1 MTGWNPAKVWTDHR
15 CWVVIAGK
23 RISRIVENGKICYNF
38 DEFRLHW
45 CVLHL
50 QVFEPKES
58 KNEET
63 KGKKEIPPTLIRSC
77 QQIVN
82 GLVNSVMDLEKTNGP
97 RLVGCITAL
106 HSFAQIR
113 PHLLVEHAI
122 SLEPYLNIK
131 CTSNER
137 IKFISLLAEILE
149 HVRSSFI
156 DRWIA
161 VNLVCLQVVPLM
173 EHPGEAFLSELEA
186 HLMMLIVTSRQ
197 IVVVSC
203 VACLGAVINKITKN
217 YQLVRDC
224 FTK

>member
-23 RISRIVENGKICYNF
+23 RISRIVENGKMCYNF

-161 VNLVCLQVVPLM
+161 VNLFFFTGRTFNGASWWSLPLRAWSSSYDVDRDVSADCCRQLCCLPW
-173 EHPGEAFLSELEA
+173 
-186 HLMMLIVTSRQ
+186 
-197 IVVVSC
+197 C
-203 VACLGAVINKITKN
+203 C
-217 YQLVRDC
+217 Y
-224 FTK
+224 